1 MRLGAFRKLGH
12 VSYGGGRIVLVD
24 YQLGNQKSIYL
35 GPTLENIHF
44 AELDE
49 PEVGNISAKNF
60 GDGPVFIPSGWLI
73 GGLKQSRMVLQDAIV
88 DVGETVMISVV
99 CCEQKRWGQSESVSS
114 FNRAPA
120 TVLAQSR
127 IPARDFRQRQQR
139 VWASVSNIENRTSVR
154 ETNSLEQIMNEE
166 IRSNSRFHGMSKEIY
181 DFAISNQANGYFF
194 ENEGSLQA
202 FEIFES
208 VDLFAESGL
217 GDIVGL
223 LLDVSEN
230 VSKQK
235 SSDDFENIISR
246 IDLRN
251 SRILETDDL
260 YQLVEVHID
269 GFSTQALLNP
279 QDQLVHLSGVKLPQM
294 Q

>member
-1 MRLGAFRKLGH
+1 MRLGNVRKLGH

-24 YQLGNQKSIYL
+24 YQLGNHESIYL
-35 GPTLENIHF
+35 GPTLENIKF
-44 AELDE
+44 EELED
-49 PEVGNISAKNF
+49 PEVGNISAENL

-99 CCEQKRWGQSESVSS
+99 CCEQKRWGQAQSVSG

-127 IPARDFRQRQQR
+127 IPANDFRERQHR

-166 IRSNSRFHGMSKEIY
+166 IRSNSRFHGISKEIY

-194 ENEGSLQA
+194 ENQGALQA

-217 GDIVGL
+217 SDIAGL
-223 LLDVSEN
+223 LLDVNEN
-230 VSKQK
+230 TSRQ
-235 SSDDFENIISR
+235 SNSDDFENIISR
-246 IDLRN
+246 IDFRN
-251 SRILETDDL
+251 SRILEAEDL
-260 YQLVEVHID
+260 YQLIEVHID
-269 GFSTQALLNP
+269 DFSTQALLNP